1 MTVPRDG
8 EPVGETVWTSQ
19 LWTSLEVRVTPLA
32 RREGG
37 AEGCG
42 CRVVRSRYR
51 RTWSRVRWSLFE
63 RRRRMMVGIMRESTL
78 MRERRS
84 LISVLL
90 VTTVVEP
97 FNTSDLIE
105 QREHRSEAVG

>member
-1 MTVPRDG
+1 
-8 EPVGETVWTSQ
+8 
-19 LWTSLEVRVTPLA
+19 
-32 RREGG
+32 
-37 AEGCG
+37 
-42 CRVVRSRYR
+42 
-51 RTWSRVRWSLFE
+51 
-63 RRRRMMVGIMRESTL
+63 MVGIMRESTL

-105 QREHRSEAVG
+105 QREHRSEAIG